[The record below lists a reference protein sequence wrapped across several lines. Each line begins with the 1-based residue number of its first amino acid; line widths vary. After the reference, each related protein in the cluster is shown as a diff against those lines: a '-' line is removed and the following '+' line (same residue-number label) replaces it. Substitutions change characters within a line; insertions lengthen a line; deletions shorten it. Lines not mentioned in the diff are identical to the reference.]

1 MVSEWNEYSLGE
13 IIELIIDNRGRNPK
27 SYSDSG
33 IPVIDNY
40 LIASEGEPNL
50 CNVKRYID
58 DETYKSFIR
67 KYNRAGDVLLTLVG
81 NGFGKVAVSPTEK
94 CIIIQNTI
102 GLRCKKN
109 FDNSYLYFLLKNNRE
124 SLINLNRGA
133 AQPSIK
139 VGDVL
144 GLRFK
149 FPNYEQQK
157 RIGEILLKLDNKI
170 QLNRQTNQTLENM
183 AQALFKSWFVDFD
196 PVIDNALAAG
206 NDIPDALQKRAEQRR
221 ALQTLRHSR
230 EGGNPESSV
239 DPRLRGDDGVYQLPE
254 AIRQLFPASF
264 VFDAEMGWIPE
275 GWEVG
280 SLDRLIKLTG
290 GGTPKTSID
299 EYWSGDIPWF
309 SVVDAPNDS
318 DVFVIDTEK
327 HVTQLGIDNSS
338 TKLLR
343 VGTTII
349 SARGTVGKC
358 AMVANP
364 MTMNQSCYAV
374 NGSEGVSD
382 EFVYYLLRYQ
392 VSDLQQ
398 RSHGSVFS
406 TITRDTFKSISMP
419 FSGGELTQ
427 CFSEVVKPFFN
438 KILANSKNEL
448 ELAKLRDTLLP
459 KLISGEL
466 RIPEAQQQTE
476 AVLTRGH

>member
-1 MVSEWNEYSLGE
+1 MQNEWPLVRIEDIQANEKGAIAIGPFGSRLKS
-13 IIELIIDNRGRNPK
+13 DN
-27 SYSDSG
+27 YVESG
-33 IPVIDNY
+33 IPVIRGTN
-40 LIASEGEPNL
+40 ITGGPSFEGGFVYITEEKADTL
-50 CNVKRYID
+50 GSSNVYKD
-58 DETYKSFIR
+58 D
-67 KYNRAGDVLLTLVG
+67 LVFPHRG
-81 NGFGKVAVSPTEK
+81 SIGEVG
-94 CIIIQNTI
+94 IIQEDSRFILSSSLMKLTCDKTKVNP
-102 GLRCKKN
+102 K
-109 FDNSYLYFLLKNNRE
+109 FLYYFFKTHLGKHELLKNASQVGTPGIGQPLS
-124 SLINLNRGA
+124 SLKAIEFRKPPLSV
-133 AQPSIK
+133 QDKIEELITS
-139 VGDVL
+139 
-144 GLRFK
+144 
-149 FPNYEQQK
+149 
-157 RIGEILLKLDNKI
+157 LDDKI

-206 NDIPDALQKRAEQRR
+206 NTIPEALHKRAEQRR
-221 ALQTLRHSR
+221 ALR
-230 EGGNPESSV
+230 EAGSLDKDAPA
-239 DPRLRGDDGVYQLPE
+239 PLPE

-280 SLDRLIKLTG
+280 SLEKLIKLTG
-290 GGTPKTSID
+290 GGTPKTSVE
-299 EYWSGDIPWF
+299 EYWNGDIPWF
-309 SVVDAPNDS
+309 SVVDAPSDS
-318 DVFVIDTEK
+318 DVYVIDTEK

-338 TKLLR
+338 TRLLR
-343 VGTTII
+343 KGTTII

-374 NGSEGVSD
+374 NGAEGISD

-406 TITRDTFKSISMP
+406 TITRDTFKSISLP

-438 KILANSKNEL
+438 KILANSKNAA

-459 KLISGEL
+459 KLIPGEL

-476 AVLTRGH
+476 AAVA

>member
-1 MVSEWNEYSLGE
+1 MASEWKECLLGDLVELKRGYDLPKKNRVEGSVPVISSSGTSDYHAESKVPGPGVVTGRYGTLGE
-13 IIELIIDNRGRNPK
+13 VFYTEDDYWPLNTTLYVKDFKGNDPK
-27 SYSDSG
+27 FIYYFLKTIPYHLYSDKAAVPG
-33 IPVIDNY
+33 VNRNH
-40 LIASEGEPNL
+40 LHLAS
-50 CNVKRYID
+50 VK
-58 DETYKSFIR
+58 
-67 KYNRAGDVLLTLVG
+67 A
-81 NGFGKVAVSPTEK
+81 PTCRNE
-94 CIIIQNTI
+94 
-102 GLRCKKN
+102 
-109 FDNSYLYFLLKNNRE
+109 
-124 SLINLNRGA
+124 
-133 AQPSIK
+133 
-139 VGDVL
+139 
-144 GLRFK
+144 
-149 FPNYEQQK
+149 QK
-157 RIGEILLKLDNKI
+157 RLGQLLSEFDDKI
-170 QLNRQTNQTLENM
+170 QLNRQTNQTLEKM

-206 NDIPDALQKRAEQRR
+206 NTIPEPLQQRAEQRR
-221 ALQTLRHSR
+221 ALRASFERQGSLSQDQ
-230 EGGNPESSV
+230 PA
-239 DPRLRGDDGVYQLPE
+239 PLPE

-264 VFDAEMGWIPE
+264 VFDAEMEWIPE

-290 GGTPKTSID
+290 GGTPKTSVE
-299 EYWSGDIPWF
+299 EYWNGNIPWF
-309 SVVDAPNDS
+309 SVVDAPNDT

-327 HVTQLGIDNSS
+327 HVTQQGIDNSS

-374 NGSEGVSD
+374 NGAEGVSD

-419 FSGGELTQ
+419 FSGEELTQ
-427 CFSEVVKPFFN
+427 RFSEVVIPFFN
-438 KILANSKNEL
+438 KILANSKNVA

-476 AVLTRGH
+476 AAVA